1 MKSFATRFPQVIL
14 QTVISSCSSRP
25 ARLSLNEGSQA
36 LEDVCSDV
44 ARRKNCI
51 GRHVHTT
58 ICLKVLALSLKEKEV
73 LSSRANKKRPRNT
86 KPYHC
91 TPSSHHTG
99 SRPHAFSK
107 AMTKL
112 MLTDCKRKIC
122 RFPGNVT
129 RPSLQANCAGTF

>member
-51 GRHVHTT
+51 GRHVHMT

-73 LSSRANKKRPRNT
+73 LSSRANKKTATQHQTIPLYT
-86 KPYHC
+86 FIA
-91 TPSSHHTG
+91 
-99 SRPHAFSK
+99 PHR
-107 AMTKL
+107 
-112 MLTDCKRKIC
+112 LTT
-122 RFPGNVT
+122 T
-129 RPSLQANCAGTF
+129 RIQQGDD